1 MSGPV
6 VGAVGFAPK
15 LTGSK
20 NWADNQP
27 RLSTRQNGIYHV
39 LLSKSYVLLSKSQ
52 VLLSKI
58 NVLLVKANF

>member
-1 MSGPV
+1 MYLSGAGCRAWLSGPV
-6 VGAVGFAPK
+6 VGVALK

-39 LLSKSYVLLSKSQ
+39 LLGKSYVLLSKG
-52 VLLSKI
+52 
-58 NVLLVKANF
+58 